1 MPDWAYISTEI
12 ENSTGTACN
21 ITGHCTV
28 GGGSISSAYVIES
41 SSHKY
46 FVKTNHVARL
56 SMFEAEALGLA
67 EIAGSNTIRV
77 PQPVVCGTTENEAFL
92 VMEHI
97 PFGGGTS
104 GAHSVLGEQLAAM
117 HRYGTDNFG
126 WNTDNT
132 IGSTKQCN
140 HPDDDWINFW
150 RHQRLGFQ
158 LQLASEN
165 NYQGFIQEKGELL
178 MECIEALFTNYK
190 PAPSLLHGDLWSGNY
205 AFSAEAE
212 PVIFDPAVY
221 YGDRETDIAMTE
233 LFGGFERAFY
243 AAYNSS
249 WPLDVGYPVR
259 KQLYNLYHVLNHLNL
274 FGGGYLSQAEH
285 LIEALLAEIR

>member
-12 ENSTGTACN
+12 ENATDTACN
-21 ITGHCTV
+21 ITGHRAV
-28 GGGSISSAYVIES
+28 GGGSINSAYVIAS

-46 FVKTNHVARL
+46 FVKTNHVTRL

-67 EIAGSNTIRV
+67 EIADSKTIRV
-77 PQPVVCGTTENEAFL
+77 PQPVVCGATANEAFL

-97 PFGGGTS
+97 PFGGGAS
-104 GAHSVLGEQLAAM
+104 SAHSVLGEQLAAM
-117 HRYGTDNFG
+117 HRHGADNFG
-126 WNTDNT
+126 WHIDNT
-132 IGSTKQCN
+132 IGSTRQCN
-140 HPDDDWINFW
+140 HTDYDWVNFW
-150 RHQRLGFQ
+150 RLQRLGFQ
-158 LQLASEN
+158 LQLAAEN
-165 NYQGFIQEKGELL
+165 NYQGLILEKGELL
-178 MECIEALFTNYK
+178 MESIEFLFTDYK

-233 LFGGFERAFY
+233 LFGGFNNAFY

-285 LIEALLAEIR
+285 LIETLLAEIR